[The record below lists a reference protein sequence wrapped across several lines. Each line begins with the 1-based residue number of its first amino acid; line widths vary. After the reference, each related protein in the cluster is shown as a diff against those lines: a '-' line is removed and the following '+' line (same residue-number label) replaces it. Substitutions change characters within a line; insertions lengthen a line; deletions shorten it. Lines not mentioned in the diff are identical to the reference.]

1 MPQEQWLGA
10 HSREPWVSQGMGWL
24 CSYSM
29 YPGDPVQSRILVSEF
44 NGGRGAGKRTRKD
57 MDESGVCRG
66 RGEAGSEGKE
76 WGMEGEVC
84 GTAL

>member
-1 MPQEQWLGA
+1 M
-10 HSREPWVSQGMGWL
+10 
-24 CSYSM
+24 
-29 YPGDPVQSRILVSEF
+29 
-44 NGGRGAGKRTRKD
+44 RKD

-84 GTAL
+84 RTAP